1 MNTIS
6 KTLLQVIIEEEENYC
21 AKCCKT
27 QQVIERML
35 IEIPIIK
42 ENIDVEYD
50 SITSEEN
57 TEKYGKMVP
66 PIVLING
73 LLFSEGHVPII
84 KKLSS
89 ELIKQ
94 FKK

>member
-1 MNTIS
+1 MS
-6 KTLLQVIIEEEENYC
+6 KALLQVIIEEEENYC

-35 IEIPIIK
+35 LEIPKIK
-42 ENIDVEYD
+42 ENVEVEYD
-50 SITSEEN
+50 SINSKEN
-57 TEKYGKMVP
+57 TEKYGKMAP

-73 LLFSEGHVPII
+73 VLFSEGHVPII

>member
-6 KTLLQVIIEEEENYC
+6 KTLLQVIIEEEKNYC

-35 IEIPIIK
+35 IEIPILK
-42 ENIDVEYD
+42 KNIDVEYD

-57 TEKYGKMVP
+57 TEKYGKMIP
-66 PIVLING
+66 PIVFING
-73 LLFSEGHVPII
+73 VLFSEGHVPII